1 MRSRRLQH
9 SRNAVAAG
17 GESANAAGSPSISPV
32 FCGSVS
38 HVQTPVNALNLAS
51 PELYLN
57 RELSLL
63 EFNHRVLALA
73 LDESIPLLE
82 RLRLLCISSTNLDEF
97 FEIRVASLRQQVAL
111 KVSTRGPDGL
121 SASEQLTKIA
131 STAHQLV
138 AAQYATLNQILIPQL
153 AQHGIRF
160 IRRTHWNAHQ
170 KRWVHR
176 YFQEQ
181 LQPVL
186 SPIGLDL
193 AHPFPRILN
202 KSLNFIVTLRGKDAF
217 GRESRRAVVQAPRS
231 LPRLVRL
238 PKEVAEDEYS
248 FVFLSSILHAHVDEL
263 FQGMKVTGCYQF
275 RLTRNSDLFVREEEV
290 DDLRDALEGELPQRH
305 YGEAVRLEIADNCPE
320 EDARFLLE
328 QFNLAAEDLYQVHG
342 LVNLNR
348 LMAVHELVDRP
359 ELKFPAFVPSLP
371 RVLSSGTPIFDA
383 IEKRDL
389 LLHHPYESF
398 LPVIEFIRQAA
409 SDANVLAI
417 KQTLYRTGTSSE
429 LVQLLMQ
436 AARAG
441 KEVTVV
447 IELRARF
454 DEAANIELANRMQD
468 AGVHITY
475 GVVGY
480 KTHAKLAL
488 VVRRHGESFLRFA
501 HLGTGNYHS
510 GTAKAYTDMGL
521 ITAHPEITE
530 DVHRVFLQLTGLG
543 KVSELKRLL
552 QAPFTL
558 HAGMLTR
565 IERETVNASAGMPA
579 RICARM
585 NALIEPQIIEALYR
599 ASQAG
604 VRVQLLVRG
613 ICCLRPGIPSIS
625 ENIEVHSVLGRFLEH
640 SRVFYFENGGDPE
653 VFLSSADW
661 MPRNLFR
668 RVEVAFPVLDPTLR
682 ERVAEESLFV
692 YFADNTQSWLLQKDG
707 SYTRRPQAKGAHAHS
722 AQTELLA
729 RLANRT

>member
-1 MRSRRLQH
+1 MNLCRILRVGFPH
-9 SRNAVAAG
+9 A
-17 GESANAAGSPSISPV
+17 
-32 FCGSVS
+32 
-38 HVQTPVNALNLAS
+38 QTPVNALNLAS

-121 SASEQLTKIA
+121 SAAEQLTKIA
-131 STAHQLV
+131 TTAHQLV
-138 AAQYATLNQILIPQL
+138 AQQYSTLNQVLIPKL
-153 AQHGIRF
+153 AEHGIRF
-160 IRRTHWNAHQ
+160 TRRTQWNEDQ

-238 PKEVAEDEYS
+238 PKEVAEDEYT

-290 DDLRDALEGELPQRH
+290 DDLRDALEGELPQRQ
-305 YGEAVRLEIADNCPE
+305 YGEAVRLEIADNCPD

-328 QFNLAAEDLYQVHG
+328 QFSLAADDLYQVHG

-371 RVLSSGTPIFDA
+371 RLLSSGTPIFDA

-488 VVRRHGESFLRFA
+488 VVRRHGDSFLRFA

-530 DVHRVFLQLTGLG
+530 DVHRIFQQLTGLG
-543 KVSELKRLL
+543 KVSDLKRLL

-558 HAGMLTR
+558 HTGMLAR
-565 IERETVNASAGMPA
+565 IERETANAVAGIPA

-604 VRVQLLVRG
+604 VTVQLLVRG
-613 ICCLRPGIPSIS
+613 VCCLRPGVPGIS
-625 ENIEVHSVLGRFLEH
+625 ENIEVRSVLGRFLEH
-640 SRVFYFENGGDPE
+640 SRVFYFANGGDPE

-668 RVEVAFPVLDPTLR
+668 RVEVAFPVLDPILR
-682 ERVAEESLFV
+682 ERVAEEGLFI
-692 YFADNTQSWLLQKDG
+692 YFEDNTQSWLLLKDG
-707 SYTRRPQAKGAHAHS
+707 SYEPRTRTRGTEPRS
-722 AQTELLA
+722 AQSELLTQ
-729 RLANRT
+729 LANRT